1 MASGFGVAAA
11 GGDIFL
17 RPKSAGVGVGSS
29 VTDAVLISRCR
40 DGGGDAGMALAA
52 GAEDALGGIAV
63 SDGISWTATLAVGA
77 VGDSLEAGLDGIGAS
92 GSVSWTATLAIG
104 AAGATFGVGVYG
116 ITVSGG
122 ISLIAGGVVGVP

>member
-63 SDGISWTATLAVGA
+63 SDGISWTATLA
-77 VGDSLEAGLDGIGAS
+77 
-92 GSVSWTATLAIG
+92 IG